1 MKQRGRLIYLSITVL
16 IFVSVLSCIT
26 AFAEDADSWI
36 LKGSMSTT
44 RRYHQVAVGDNK
56 IYVVGGYGSGKAL
69 NSLEEYDYSANTW
82 SAKASMTNARY
93 DHKIAVV
100 NGHIYVLGG
109 LDNNGQPQKS
119 VEEYNPEINTW
130 TTKALMLN
138 SKRDFQI
145 AVVDGKIYTIGG
157 FDTAGNAQ
165 KTVEE
170 YDTYTNTWATKAS
183 MSYAR
188 AYHRVVVVN
197 SIIYVVGG
205 NGTSVEAY
213 DPATNEWTTKAPMA
227 IGRINNELAVVNNK
241 IYSIG
246 GSVWNPNQ
254 NAISSV
260 EEYDITT
267 DRWISKASMVNPR
280 DIFHTEVINNK
291 IYVIGG
297 RSVVNGQVAN
307 YLNSL
312 EEYDPATNTW
322 STKAPMSTV
331 RNQYDVGVVN
341 GKIYAIGGI
350 DTTGKDLNSVE
361 EYTPKSTEGYV
372 TPNNLV
378 ALAGNSKVDLSWTA
392 VDGTTSYIVKRSTTT
407 GGPYITTFPAI
418 TTVYKDLTVQNGT
431 TYYYVV
437 SAVVNGAESPNS
449 NEVSATPSDS
459 ATPPPEFAGNKAI
472 LEITLT
478 SGNIKEY
485 DLTAEEL
492 SKFLKWYD
500 DRSNGIGKTYFSI
513 NNKSNIKPYL
523 SRKEYIQFD
532 KIYSFEVKDYNE

>member
-1 MKQRGRLIYLSITVL
+1 MKKRGSLIYLSIIVL
-16 IFVSVLSCIT
+16 IIVSVLSCIT
-26 AFAEDADSWI
+26 VFAEEADSWI
-36 LKGSMSTT
+36 LKGSMLTT
-44 RRYHQVAVGDNK
+44 RKSHQVAVGDNK
-56 IYVVGGYGSGKAL
+56 IYAVGGYGGGKAL

-82 SAKASMTNARY
+82 SVKASMTNARY
-93 DHKIAVV
+93 DHKIAIV
-100 NGHIYVLGG
+100 NGHIYAIGG

-119 VEEYNPEINTW
+119 MEEYNPEINTW
-130 TTKALMLN
+130 ITKALMLN

-145 AVVDGKIYTIGG
+145 AVVNGKIYTIGG

-170 YDTYTNTWATKAS
+170 YDTYTNTWTTKAS

-188 AYHRVVVVN
+188 AHHRVAVVN
-197 SIIYVVGG
+197 SIIYVIGG

-213 DPATNEWTTKAPMA
+213 NPATNEWTTKAPMA
-227 IGRINNELAVVNNK
+227 IGRINNELAVVNNR

-246 GSVWNPNQ
+246 GSAWNPDQ
-254 NAISSV
+254 NATSSV
-260 EEYDITT
+260 EEYDIAT
-267 DRWISKASMVNPR
+267 DKWISKASMANPR

-291 IYVIGG
+291 IYVMVG
-297 RSVVNGQVAN
+297 RSIVNGQIAN

-322 STKAPMSTV
+322 STKAPMIIV
-331 RNQYDVGVVN
+331 RRQYDVGVVN
-341 GKIYAIGGI
+341 GKIYAIGGS
-350 DTTGKDLNSVE
+350 DTTGKELNSVE
-361 EYTPKSTEGYV
+361 EYTPKSTGSSV
-372 TPNNLV
+372 IPNNLV

-392 VDGTTSYIVKRSTTT
+392 VDGATSYIVKRSTTV
-407 GGPYITTFPAI
+407 GGPYTTTFPAI
-418 TTVYKDLTVQNGT
+418 TTAYTDSTVLNGT

-437 SAVVNGAESPNS
+437 SAVVNGVESPNS
-449 NEVSATPSDS
+449 SEVSATPSAS
-459 ATPPPEFAGNKAI
+459 ATPPSEFTGNKAI

-478 SGNIKEY
+478 SGQIKEY

-500 DRSNGIGKTYFSI
+500 DRSNGIGKLYFSI